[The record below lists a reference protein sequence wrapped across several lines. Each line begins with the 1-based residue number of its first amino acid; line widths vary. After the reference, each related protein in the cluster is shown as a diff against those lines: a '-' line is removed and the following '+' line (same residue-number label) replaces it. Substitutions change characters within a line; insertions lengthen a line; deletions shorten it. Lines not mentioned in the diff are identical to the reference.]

1 MSRLFP
7 LGLLLGMFV
16 LVGCSRPNFSRPT
29 IPVTSTTVPMEASS
43 SALISPEGAFSAV
56 IVSPLSNPKA
66 RITKKPFGL
75 AVAPRASPVP
85 LERFSGFH
93 TGTDFEVT
101 EAEQGEDVPV
111 YVICT
116 GFVRQARY
124 ASGYGGVVV
133 QDCVIEGQAVTVIY
147 GHLDLASVTATVG
160 SELLIGERLALLGDV
175 GPETDGERKHLHL
188 GIHKGKEVDIRGYVP
203 TESALSEWI
212 DPMAALFPGKRT
224 SFPFTM

>member
-1 MSRLFP
+1 M
-7 LGLLLGMFV
+7 G
-16 LVGCSRPNFSRPT
+16 
-29 IPVTSTTVPMEASS
+29 ASS
-43 SALISPEGAFSAV
+43 STPISPEGAFSAV
-56 IVSPLSNPKA
+56 IVSPLSDPKA

-75 AVAPRASPVP
+75 AVTPRASPVP

-101 EAEQGEDVPV
+101 EAEQGQDVPV
-111 YVICT
+111 YVICI
-116 GFVRQARY
+116 GSVRQVRS

-160 SELLIGERLALLGDV
+160 SELLIGEQLGLLGDV

-188 GIHKGKEVDIRGYVP
+188 GIHKGKAVDIRGYVP
-203 TESALSEWI
+203 AESGLSEWI
-212 DPMAALFPGKRT
+212 DPMVALFPGEWT